1 MEYIDAQ
8 GEDPDCCRE
17 KRKLGFRPL
26 SPPESANRKRDKLE
40 KKAVEAK
47 AKAEKK
53 AQKKLEKEQK
63 KAEKDEEKSRKK
75 EEKAKRKV
83 GKEKMDPAQKKG
95 FFSRWFGAA
104 DSPSRQQVEQ
114 AHSTTQSAREDF
126 IRHQDPD
133 FATIEQYRRD
143 LEALQERDGSVPAG
157 PRVHFSDEP
166 RTRAESAH
174 PPPQRRPYFPSDQR
188 SAQAQRKKDLHSSST
203 ALDEA
208 TADLLRLSAEPS
220 PVLQRATQKLT
231 KAASTSSVQRT
242 IQTKDGGALRPG
254 PIMTWDTNRTTD
266 SEASEVEMLTS
277 RGRTRGRADAPP
289 PGQRQGHSEDDTLD
303 LSEWSMTVTA
313 SDAIP
318 FSHQSPPNGRSA
330 FSKAL
335 PIQPGQQFAQSTTT
349 QQTHENAHVIRIQPV
364 QHAPPPLA
372 QKQQQQQQQ
381 QQYGV
386 SPQSGP
392 SRDTSTDGR
401 QAVRETEAVY
411 EKQTKGPPVVRTTV
425 EGKLRMEKIVGA
437 DLITVDSCVSSAWT
451 VRDTVTH
458 YKIKTTIGK
467 RSLIVEEGQES
478 KFRITLI
485 ENGETKAEREAT
497 LDVPEGQSK
506 KDYLTEVSK
515 KLLTDLNAL
524 DEERLT
530 AVTHVEIEVIEDVT
544 NILKTYVIGERADEF
559 YEQVGDQVPAIE
571 TFHVEDHVDR
581 TPSPLAVEKSE
592 KIYVDRLEFEEG
604 KLEPEKAEYHL
615 EKEGI
620 HYEGEGTMRRLQRHE
635 TEQGMDESV
644 HRERCA
650 HVFADCDLVKREDT
664 SDFTVRYA
672 VPLVHMIT
680 FALRHQRLRREER
693 SRHEMEQ
700 KGKRFQEEITVRRA
714 QRYETEEEQEERQEE
729 KKEAVQLQQA
739 VQQLLQNEQ
748 VQSSEGSMQL
758 QSAGQQ
764 IVEQQDFERVIV
776 EHGQKVMSG
785 GFEMEIQGQELKGD
799 GLMKRQGRVFDS
811 EDEEEVVEV
820 IQKVQEA
827 KQYKAKF
834 IETEAEGG
842 QYSMQQEG
850 IELKGAKR
858 IRKVQRFES
867 DSSEE
872 MNGGSPTLVDL
883 TKKESHSVFEL
894 TIEIANETKQEV
906 QVKRAERKKETIN
919 FMTSLSKFTCE
930 QEEVTKVWSSKAK
943 AKETYRAR
951 ELGEEHAIA
960 VIYLQKRPGL
970 NDQSAE
976 GIAKTPNRG
985 SASFTGSAFQERSW
999 SSTLSLS
1006 RGVKSEMAQSK
1017 VSEVQKSKVSS
1028 KMVEYGDAVESCAVV
1043 MKNTGTLHGQAHG
1056 ELVEEVTDINT
1067 SSSTSSASCVEITKS
1082 LVLQNFRALLPLH
1095 GHACHTCPLVAVR
1108 SLGFHLSSR
1117 WESIEINDELLSQEV
1132 RLRRKEQRAEITVFY
1147 VLRRVWGNYQHALK
1161 KLRLAGWQS
1170 YEERWREEERLK
1182 AMQRQGFDE
1191 WRSRSETH
1199 SYATYESDEYV
1210 MDTASTH
1217 IVTGSKIGRFA
1228 KFEVLHEKDEIR
1240 EYCKNFGK
1248 SKNLWQIC

>member
-289 PGQRQGHSEDDTLD
+289 PGQRQGHS
-303 LSEWSMTVTA
+303 A
-313 SDAIP
+313 DAIP

-1056 ELVEEVTDINT
+1056 ELVEEVT
-1067 SSSTSSASCVEITKS
+1067 
-1082 LVLQNFRALLPLH
+1082 
-1095 GHACHTCPLVAVR
+1095 
-1108 SLGFHLSSR
+1108 
-1117 WESIEINDELLSQEV
+1117 EV